1 MKYMK
6 YLKYALLAIVIGM
19 VVYMVYTYDSF
30 TRKGLDV
37 WLVGQTDED
46 HYPDWGKD
54 IEVLQADSSIL
65 NKVHLL
71 FSKVYLIKCSDS
83 YQLRFRIAYSIP
95 LLRSSLFEDTE
106 WVELTDSCGKDYLGC
121 LTVYPSDIA
130 GFNCLNAALVMDADT
145 FSAISGG
152 KLTVSV
158 VCTEGGLNDENSYA
172 NCEVEILVPE
182 ID

>member
-1 MKYMK
+1 MK
-6 YLKYALLAIVIGM
+6 YLRYALLAVVAGI
-19 VVYMVYTYDSF
+19 VVYMFYTYDSF
-30 TRKGLDV
+30 SRKGLDT
-37 WLVGQTDED
+37 WLVGQMDGD

-54 IEVLQADSSIL
+54 IEVLEADSSIL
-65 NKVHLL
+65 NKVHLF
-71 FSKVYLIKCSDS
+71 FSRVYLIKCSDS

-95 LLRSSLFEDTE
+95 FLRSSLFEDTE
-106 WVELTDSCGKDYLGC
+106 WVELTDSYGNDYSDC

-130 GFNCLNAALVMDADT
+130 GLNCINVALVMDADT
-145 FSAISGG
+145 FSEMSGD

-158 VCTEGGLNDENSYA
+158 VCTEGDLNDENSYA

>member
-1 MKYMK
+1 MK
-6 YLKYALLAIVIGM
+6 YLRYALLAVMAGM

-30 TRKGLDV
+30 SRKGLDT
-37 WLVGQTDED
+37 WLVGQTGGD
-46 HYPDWGKD
+46 HYPNWGKD
-54 IEVLQADSSIL
+54 IEVLEADSSIL
-65 NKVHLL
+65 NKVHL
-71 FSKVYLIKCSDS
+71 FISRVYLIKCSDS

-95 LLRSSLFEDTE
+95 FLRGSLFEDTE
-106 WVELTDSCGKDYLGC
+106 WVELTDSYGNDYSGC

-130 GFNCLNAALVMDADT
+130 GLHCINATLVMDTDK
-145 FSAISGG
+145 FSAMSGG

-172 NCEVEILVPE
+172 NCKMEILVPK

>member
-1 MKYMK
+1 MK
-6 YLKYALLAIVIGM
+6 YLRYALLAVVAGM

-30 TRKGLDV
+30 SRKGLDT
-37 WLVGQTDED
+37 WLVGQTDGD

-54 IEVLQADSSIL
+54 FEVLEVDSSIL
-65 NKVHLL
+65 KKVHL
-71 FSKVYLIKCSDS
+71 FISRVYLVKCSDN

-95 LLRSSLFEDTE
+95 FLRGSLFEDTE
-106 WVELTDSCGKDYLGC
+106 WVELTDSYGNDYSNC
-121 LTVYPSDIA
+121 LAVYPSDIA
-130 GFNCLNAALVMDADT
+130 GLNCINASLIMDTDT
-145 FSAISGG
+145 FSAMSGG

-158 VCTEGGLNDENSYA
+158 VCTESGLNAENSYA